1 MGVAHSDTFFAQA
14 GPKNGNFYRF
24 YQIIFRTTGLQ
35 LNLLIL
41 IKFPH
46 IFHWKP
52 AKKKKSGCGL
62 GAKFVLRKKYEL
74 KEKHVYNIVTNN
86 LKNCSKQLK
95 K

>member
-1 MGVAHSDTFFAQA
+1 MGVAHSDTFFAQV

-41 IKFPH
+41 IKFSH

-52 AKKKKSGCGL
+52 AKKKNKVGVVL
-62 GAKFVLRKKYEL
+62 GQ
-74 KEKHVYNIVTNN
+74 N
-86 LKNCSKQLK
+86 LC
-95 K
+95 